1 MRNVSFKTVME
12 GYDARSHGEN
22 GR

>member
-12 GYDARSHGEN
+12 GYDARSHGGN